1 MNIGQAVRE
10 LRQRR
15 YPDLRQEAFA
25 KCVGIS
31 QTYLSQLEN
40 GHKQASTEVLQSIAD
55 FCEVPLAI
63 LFWFTIEEKEVRK
76 NKKEAF
82 KLLKPCIDELINQL
96 IL

>member
-1 MNIGQAVRE
+1 MNIGQAVKE
-10 LRQRR
+10 LRRR
-15 YPDLRQEAFA
+15 KFPEMKQYEFA
-25 KCVGIS
+25 KRIGIT

-40 GHKQASTEVLQSIAD
+40 EQKQASTEVLQGIAD

-82 KLLKPCIDELINQL
+82 KLLKPCIDEMINQL